1 MIPSLTIV
9 IPAYNAKKFLRRCLD
24 SIATQNADDFEVIVV
39 NDGSTDETGKIAEA
53 YAAKD
58 PRFSILSQE
67 NRGVSVAR
75 KKGVLQASGK
85 YIWFIDSD
93 DYILPGSIATILAL
107 IKDLPEIDTIFAPV
121 KMREEPN
128 GKEWVKP
135 YALTTMP
142 EQSGKAYLKLK
153 PVSVCPVQFI
163 FRKSMMENPWVFF
176 PEGLR
181 HEDEYFCRVLQ
192 YYSPSIY
199 ILNEPLY
206 VYCQWGGSFMNTSS
220 IQHLYDMVEIYKHL
234 YRFVKEGADPEDRP
248 WLLPD
253 IFSFLIST
261 HFWYM
266 DLFQTQEFKAFR
278 RANINYIRQEFQKA
292 ALFIPTKE
300 RLVDRLMLSCP
311 NLIASLLLLKARP

>member
-1 MIPSLTIV
+1 MTPSVSII
-9 IPAYNAKKFLRRCLD
+9 IPAYNAEKHLRRCLD
-24 SIATQNADDFEVIVV
+24 SIVSQPVEEYEVIVV
-39 NDGSTDETGKIAEA
+39 NDGSIDRTGQIANA
-53 YAAKD
+53 FAAED
-58 PRFSILSQE
+58 PRFRAVHQDNS
-67 NRGVSVAR
+67 GVSVAR
-75 KKGVLQASGK
+75 KNGASQATGA

-93 DYILPGSIATILAL
+93 DYILPGSLTKILTL
-107 IKDLPEIDTIFAPV
+107 IKDYPEADTFFAPV
-121 KMREEPN
+121 MMRDEQN

-135 YALTTMP
+135 YASANETVLP
-142 EQSGKAYLKLK
+142 GKAYFKLK

-192 YYSPSIY
+192 YYSPSMY

-206 VYCQWGGSFMNTSS
+206 VYCQWGGSFMNTCS

-234 YRFVKEGADPEDRP
+234 YRFVEEGADLEDRP

-278 RANINYIRQEFQKA
+278 RANIRYIRQEFQKA
-292 ALFIPTKE
+292 APFIPAKE
-300 RLVDRLMLSCP
+300 RLMDWLMLSCP
-311 NLIASLLLLKARP
+311 NLLATLLRLKA

>member
-9 IPAYNAKKFLRRCLD
+9 IPAYNAEKFLRRCLD

-53 YAAKD
+53 YAAKR
-58 PRFSILSQE
+58 PRFRILNQE
-67 NRGVSVAR
+67 NSGVSVAR
-75 KKGVLQASGK
+75 KNGVSQASGK
-85 YIWFIDSD
+85 YVWFIDSD
-93 DYILPGSIATILAL
+93 DYILPGSLGKILDL
-107 IKDLPEIDTIFAPV
+107 IKGNPEIDTFFAPV
-121 KMREEPN
+121 KMQEEQD

-135 YALTTMP
+135 YALAEGP
-142 EQSGKAYLKLK
+142 VHSGKSYLKLK
-153 PVSVCPVQFI
+153 PVSVCPVQFV
-163 FRKSMMENPWVFF
+163 FKKTLMENPWVYF

-192 YYSPSIY
+192 YYSSSIY

-234 YRFVKEGADPEDRP
+234 YRFVSEGATPEDRP
-248 WLLPD
+248 WLLPN
-253 IFSFLIST
+253 IFSLLIST

-266 DLFQTQEFKAFR
+266 DMFQSQEFSAFR
-278 RANINYIRQEFQKA
+278 RSNISYIWQEFQKA
-292 ALFIPTKE
+292 APYIPTKE
-300 RLVDRLMLSCP
+300 RLMDRLMLSCP
-311 NLIASLLLLKARP
+311 KLLATLLRLKA